1 MVLALRLRRLVAL
14 NESLMVACE
23 KGEDEMMKQLQ
34 HGKEHPLRVIAN
46 LADLDK
52 QQPLDADKIAFRE
65 AAKDAWKVWEDNQA
79 VEAFPMAESEAI
91 RKRLRMN
98 KEVGKILTPRFVFTD
113 KHSGLRHMLLI
124 WTASHNKFVK
134 GEKDAWRLVSADVK
148 SAFLKGDPYMAG
160 DRELYMENM
169 KDSETSDAPGLPFG
183 RALAK
188 IRKGVFGLSDAPRQW
203 YLRLNRA
210 LLEQGWERSPM
221 DYACWLLWSEDK
233 STLDGVIVSHDMDES
248 YLHRILASG
257 RWCYTVNQAYVKQG
271 KPGRKQIALNSSP
284 ATLDGEPLNEALP
297 VFAFLQ
303 QLAESPGWRQK
314 GDAVTHALLSNPAR
328 VLISI
333 FTDTHANQNFEPC
346 RKDKPLHKFTD
357 VGKSKVILNVF
368 PLVNTW
374 EPPRNVTL
382 DYSLSDKRRNFLKD
396 RFPLLTVTV
405 TVTRFPWY
413 HLWNI
418 SLPLGSIVV
427 MSWSSFTIDAADKAG
442 RLSASLTLVLT
453 AVAYKYIVA
462 QMVPHISYNTL
473 LDKYILTC
481 WLFLFLVVIENCF
494 AEQVQDE
501 IAVALTFGI
510 SFLLY
515 NICFWTYGCM
525 VYQARNVRQSD
536 IDMNLDDSSDDSDE
550 ETQC

>member
-1 MVLALRLRRLVAL
+1 MEIYRRLSQDDEEEVGTPIYNFKVRVNLDKLWEINQIKETFKAQYFL
-14 NESLMVACE
+14 HAHLDYDKEKEEVVKEDMRWLEERLAIENSVELYNHDTYKPKVTVGNGRVDVRWLIRGEFGESLE
-23 KGEDEMMKQLQ
+23 LQ
-34 HGKEHPLRVIAN
+34 DFPFDTQEL
-46 LADLDK
+46 
-52 QQPLDADKIAFRE
+52 KITI
-65 AAKDAWKVWEDNQA
+65 KV
-79 VEAFPMAESEAI
+79 
-91 RKRLRMN
+91 
-98 KEVGKILTPRFVFTD
+98 
-113 KHSGLRHMLLI
+113 GL
-124 WTASHNKFVK
+124 
-134 GEKDAWRLVSADVK
+134 
-148 SAFLKGDPYMAG
+148 
-160 DRELYMENM
+160 
-169 KDSETSDAPGLPFG
+169 
-183 RALAK
+183 
-188 IRKGVFGLSDAPRQW
+188 
-203 YLRLNRA
+203 
-210 LLEQGWERSPM
+210 
-221 DYACWLLWSEDK
+221 
-233 STLDGVIVSHDMDES
+233 
-248 YLHRILASG
+248 
-257 RWCYTVNQAYVKQG
+257 
-271 KPGRKQIALNSSP
+271 
-284 ATLDGEPLNEALP
+284 
-297 VFAFLQ
+297 
-303 QLAESPGWRQK
+303 
-314 GDAVTHALLSNPAR
+314 
-328 VLISI
+328 
-333 FTDTHANQNFEPC
+333 PC